1 MTHGIANA
9 IAILARATLETLA
22 SIALLVALFVIA
34 ILFVLTRI
42 IKLLAPF
49 LVRAACVVFALWS
62 IAILARDALALY
74 AAHQISPG
82 ALATFSFVGA
92 IVFVGVWLADAMGA
106 NDKNIWGVMLFC
118 GILALIFNQTIHAID
133 ARALALFPVALAFA
147 VNPFWFFIRGDEMES
162 RNEGALKKIAVALAA
177 LTYAG
182 AVIYGDIQ
190 FLQVMD
196 KAFPGDGIMRALAM
210 AGAVMTAISAVTLPV
225 ALHWWFSPGLQFLW
239 GIAFWVLD
247 ILALGLNAMLAYQV
261 ASGHLDAMLATWQM
275 FSPATPLLAVIGW
288 GIAFLL
294 DPSQQERHAVAEMQ
308 ADQIETYAT
317 QMRQAAKS
325 DAVYQEI
332 LQAAQLHARE
342 FAQSLH
348 GHRDAS
354 RNRAERASRDND
366 GTSDKVRGNGHLQKA
381 YAMDADAATREAK
394 PSRNGR
400 GRDNGTN
407 NGTSHDPNA

>member
-1 MTHGIANA
+1 MMRGIANA
-9 IAILARATLETLA
+9 IGTLARLTLETLA

-62 IAILARDALALY
+62 IAILARDALAIY
-74 AAHQISPG
+74 ATHQIAAS
-82 ALATFSFVGA
+82 ALAVGVFISA
-92 IVFVGVWLADAMGA
+92 IVFIGVWLADVLGA
-106 NDKNIWGVMLFC
+106 NDKNIWGVMLFG
-118 GILALIFNQTIHAID
+118 GIIAMGFNQTIQTID
-133 ARALALFPVALAFA
+133 APALALLPVALAFA
-147 VNPFWFFIRGDEMES
+147 VNPLWFIREDKMKS
-162 RNEGALKKIAVALAA
+162 RNESALKKIAVALAA

-261 ASGHLDAMLATWQM
+261 ASGHLDATLATWQM

-332 LQAAQLHARE
+332 LHAAQLHARE

-348 GHRDAS
+348 GHRDA
-354 RNRAERASRDND
+354 ASN
-366 GTSDKVRGNGHLQKA
+366 GTSEDKARGNGHLQKS
-381 YAMDADAATREAK
+381 YAMDADAMTANVK
-394 PSRNGR
+394 PNRNGR
-400 GRDNGTN
+400 GRDNGTSAER
-407 NGTSHDPNA
+407 GTSHDPNA

>member
-1 MTHGIANA
+1 MRGIANA
-9 IAILARATLETLA
+9 IGTLARLTLETLA

-62 IAILARDALALY
+62 IAILARDALAIY
-74 AAHQISPG
+74 ATHQIAAS
-82 ALATFSFVGA
+82 ALAVGVFISA
-92 IVFVGVWLADAMGA
+92 IVFIGVWLADVLGA
-106 NDKNIWGVMLFC
+106 NDKNIWGVMLFG
-118 GILALIFNQTIHAID
+118 GIIAMGFNQTIQTID
-133 ARALALFPVALAFA
+133 APALALLPVALAFA
-147 VNPFWFFIRGDEMES
+147 VNPLWFIREDKMKS
-162 RNEGALKKIAVALAA
+162 RNESALKKIAVALAA

-261 ASGHLDAMLATWQM
+261 ASGHLDATLATWQM

-332 LQAAQLHARE
+332 LHAAQLHARE

-354 RNRAERASRDND
+354 RNHAERASRDND
-366 GTSDKVRGNGHLQKA
+366 GTLDKVRGNGHLQKS
-381 YAMDADAATREAK
+381 YAMDADAMTANVK
-394 PSRNGR
+394 PNRNGR